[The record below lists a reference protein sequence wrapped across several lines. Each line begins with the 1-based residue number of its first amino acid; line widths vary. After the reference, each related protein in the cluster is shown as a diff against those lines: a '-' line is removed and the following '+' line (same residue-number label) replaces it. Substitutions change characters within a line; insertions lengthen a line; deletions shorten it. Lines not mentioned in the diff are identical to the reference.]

1 MKHVKK
7 KALEKAGWKIG
18 SVGEFLELS
27 DEEAAYLEMRLLLVH
42 KLRSLRERKKI
53 SQVELA
59 KMIGSSQSRIAKI
72 EAGDMSVSTDLIL
85 KAILALGATRTQ
97 IAKTLGSTVRNVA

>member
-1 MKHVKK
+1 MKQAKK
-7 KALEKAGWKIG
+7 KALEKAGWKVG
-18 SVGEFLELS
+18 STDEFLELT
-27 DEEAAYLEMRLLLVH
+27 DEETAYLEMRLLLVQ
-42 KLRSLRERKKI
+42 KLRSLRERRKI

-72 EAGDMSVSTDLIL
+72 EAGDTSVSTDLIL

-97 IAKTLGSTVRNVA
+97 IAKTLGSTMKDVA